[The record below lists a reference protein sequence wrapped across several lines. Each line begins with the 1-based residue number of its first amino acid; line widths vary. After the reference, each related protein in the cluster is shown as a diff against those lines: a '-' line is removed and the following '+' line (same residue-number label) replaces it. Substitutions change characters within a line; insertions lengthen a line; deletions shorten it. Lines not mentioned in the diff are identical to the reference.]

1 MWILQHQET
10 FYTYFRFHTCLK
22 EHHYHY
28 WQILPLN
35 PVGPANSPYITV
47 CSEAFD
53 IRYISLDELV
63 KDGLLEKVP
72 NFQKNSTQV
81 RYGEV
86 LSFKEKYLRR
96 AYKNSKISLDK
107 FKKNNPWCEEYA
119 KYLVLKMIN
128 DNKAW
133 NEWVITKIPSFAQD
147 EINFHVWCQCIA
159 FNQWN
164 KILKYANKNGFKFIV
179 V

>member
-1 MWILQHQET
+1 MKKQNVGVLLPVFSLPGNHGIGDFSNYAYEFIDW
-10 FYTYFRFHTCLK
+10 LK
-22 EHHYHY
+22 KHHYHY

-53 IRYISLDELV
+53 IRYISLDVLV

-86 LSFKEKYLRR
+86 LSFKEKVT
-96 AYKNSKISLDK
+96 SPT
-107 FKKNNPWCEEYA
+107 F
-119 KYLVLKMIN
+119 
-128 DNKAW
+128 
-133 NEWVITKIPSFAQD
+133 
-147 EINFHVWCQCIA
+147 
-159 FNQWN
+159 
-164 KILKYANKNGFKFIV
+164 
-179 V
+179 